1 MYDKSPARGINFTLI
16 KWIPQFWCEKIVKLY
31 IMLINNIIR
40 NGNVIGKKILGL
52 GLYFFIVFFFF
63 FESVDKNCLPS
74 FLGFFIF
81 LKD

>member
-40 NGNVIGKKILGL
+40 NGNVIEGFKKMKHSILEIDGAVITMVAL
-52 GLYFFIVFFFF
+52 LTCM
-63 FESVDKNCLPS
+63 SVKHKPILN
-74 FLGFFIF
+74 I
-81 LKD
+81 

>member
-52 GLYFFIVFFFF
+52 GLYSFNVLFFFSNRLIKIVFHHF
-63 FESVDKNCLPS
+63 
-74 FLGFFIF
+74 
-81 LKD
+81 

>member
-52 GLYFFIVFFFF
+52 GLYSFNVLFFF